1 QYAPALERHYKSS
14 TGLLRAPVR
23 VQHGESTTGVTT
35 MDEVQRRLELW
46 KAIHGGCWPGP
57 PPDNRLTLAANEVMA
72 SLALLNLARTFGDAQ
87 FGKQL
92 HGAAAE
98 HLAKS

>member
-1 QYAPALERHYKSS
+1 
-14 TGLLRAPVR
+14 
-23 VQHGESTTGVTT
+23 

-87 FGKQL
+87 FSKQL

-98 HLAKS
+98 HLAKSLPALQDAAKG